1 MDRTDYNN
9 MTNTE
14 LILCKETTL
23 NEFYAKK
30 AKLVELCNEIEEIQ
44 NRYNAIEKEISIR
57 KNIF

>member
-14 LILCKETTL
+14 LVLCKETTL

-30 AKLVELCNEIEEIQ
+30 AKLVELCNEMEEIQ
-44 NRYNAIEKEISIR
+44 NRYNAIEKEISLR
-57 KNIF
+57 KTIF

>member
-30 AKLVELCNEIEEIQ
+30 AKLVELCDEIEKIQ

>member
-30 AKLVELCNEIEEIQ
+30 SKLVELCDEIEKIQ